1 MIILLWKQ
9 SLKIENSTPVSTVKV
24 GGENS
29 PIPLMGEIVPNQ
41 NVNPISEDFW
51 GIKKN
56 WEYGVLGSFVFS
68 RLLGLEMPTF
78 ASY

>member
-1 MIILLWKQ
+1 MIILLVKQ
-9 SLKIENSTPVSTVKV
+9 SLKIENSTPAFTVKV

-41 NVNPISEDFW
+41 MLTLISEDFW

-56 WEYGVLGSFVFS
+56 GSMVS
-68 RLLGLEMPTF
+68 
-78 ASY
+78 

>member
-9 SLKIENSTPVSTVKV
+9 SLKIENSTPAFTVKV

-51 GIKKN
+51 GIKKI
-56 WEYGVLGSFVFS
+56 GSMVS
-68 RLLGLEMPTF
+68 
-78 ASY
+78 

>member
-41 NVNPISEDFW
+41 NVNPICGDS
-51 GIKKN
+51 GVLTN

>member
-9 SLKIENSTPVSTVKV
+9 SLKIENSTPAFTVKV

-41 NVNPISEDFW
+41 NVNPISEDS
-51 GIKKN
+51 GVLKN
-56 WEYGVLGSFVFS
+56 WEYGVLGSFVIS
-68 RLLGLEMPTF
+68 RLLGLEVPTF
-78 ASY
+78 TSY